1 MSKIDYSVVLDENER
16 KKLLAQGYLPEVI
29 DRHAKERYNE
39 LQEDFRW
46 KNGILNQLYTPVPYF
61 EFVADVFPGL
71 EKLMVVTSEQ
81 GYREMDVDELM
92 EYQASRSD
100 VYVVPASFINGYN
113 STVACKDVYA
123 LVIDIDKISPETLEA
138 VATNGNL
145 GGMTPMPTFIVNS
158 GRGVHFY
165 YVFDEPVPHYHCNR
179 KILKGMY
186 RQLCLTTKSNILAKT
201 DWHAITQPFRL
212 PGSQTRLDQIVTGWR
227 SGEKWNVSTLAHRLG
242 VDCEELDLRK
252 RAVLPQQEYRAVRK
266 QYSLKQA
273 QDGIGL
279 PKKKSAW
286 KSSLEGK
293 EGFYRSCLERCY
305 RETKEG
311 SRYRSMCAL
320 VVVARKVVTIS
331 KEQVEQD
338 LLTLLVH
345 YNKIGKHMKYSEV
358 RKALRMYN
366 DRAVETTSATL
377 EAWFG
382 WNFHRD
388 AAKRRAKLEAK
399 GRYVKQSREEILDKA
414 RKIQELYYPN
424 GSWRNTKGRPQGSGS
439 KEQIVLDWRASN
451 PEGKPRECIEA
462 TGLSKN
468 TVYKWWKDLEPAA
481 EPAKSSDWRADLA
494 STVGMT
500 MADIQAVLERLKDD
514 PDADNVILGGSDEDF
529 KLCKQGGANDT
540 RKRKIEN
547 DDVL

>member
-1 MSKIDYSVVLDENER
+1 MSEIDYSIVLDENER
-16 KKLLAQGYLPEVI
+16 RKMLAEGYLPEVI
-29 DRHAKERYNE
+29 DWHARERYNE
-39 LQEDFRW
+39 LREDFRW
-46 KNGILNQLYTPVPYF
+46 KNGILNHLYTPVPYF
-61 EFVADVFPGL
+61 EFVAEVFPGL
-71 EKLMVVTSEQ
+71 DKLMVVTSEQ

-92 EYQASRSD
+92 EYQANRSD

-113 STVACKDVYA
+113 STVACRDIYA

-227 SGEKWNVSTLAHRLG
+227 SGEKWNVRTLAQRLG
-242 VDCEELDLRK
+242 IECKDLDLQK
-252 RAVLPQQEYRAVRK
+252 RPVLSQQEYREARER
-266 QYSLKQA
+266 YRLKQD
-273 QDGIGL
+273 QEGVTL
-279 PKKKSAW
+279 PKKKKSTW
-286 KSSLEGK
+286 RSSLEGK

-305 RETKEG
+305 KETREG

-320 VVVARKVVTIS
+320 VVVARKVVTIP

-345 YNKIGKHMKYSEV
+345 YNKIGKRMRYSEV

-366 DRAVETTSATL
+366 DRALETTSATL

-382 WNFHRD
+382 WNFYRD
-388 AAKRRAKLEAK
+388 AAKRRAKLEQDPNRPKLTRA
-399 GRYVKQSREEILDKA
+399 EILEDA
-414 RKIQELYYPN
+414 RAIRDIRMKRAGRKWDDNN
-424 GSWRNTKGRPQGSGS
+424 GRKPGSGS
-439 KEQIVLDWRASN
+439 KEQIVFDWRSSN

-468 TVYKWWKDLEPAA
+468 TVYKWWKTWAPAA
-481 EPAKSSDWRADLA
+481 EPVQTFDWRAELTA
-494 STVGMT
+494 AVGMT
-500 MADIQAVLERLKDD
+500 MAELQAFLEQLKDD
-514 PDADNVILGGSDEDF
+514 PEADNVILGG
-529 KLCKQGGANDT
+529 
-540 RKRKIEN
+540 N
-547 DDVL
+547 DDWKLPKGLDKG